1 MKKVKV
7 ICVKTTDSVH
17 TELMAYT
24 QIYKMLFKR
33 TKLVNS
39 INSGDSVELI
49 VLLWNAA

>member
-7 ICVKTTDSVH
+7 IRVKTTDFVH

-33 TKLVNS
+33 TELDNS
-39 INSGDSVELI
+39 MNSGDSVELI
-49 VLLWNAA
+49 MLLWNAA